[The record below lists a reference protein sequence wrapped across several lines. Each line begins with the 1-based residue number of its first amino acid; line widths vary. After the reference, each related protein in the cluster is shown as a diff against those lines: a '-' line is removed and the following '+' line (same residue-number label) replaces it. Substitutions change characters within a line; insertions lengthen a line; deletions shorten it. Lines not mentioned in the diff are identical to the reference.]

1 MDRNDNSAIPGARV
15 ISLKECGP
23 LSHCPR
29 RYNAFTFIELLVVIG
44 IMTVLMALLVPTLTL
59 ARASARRTACMS
71 NLRQIGMAIHLYAG
85 EYNDSIPIGPIAP
98 PFLSPTDFYP
108 STGAPTSL
116 ISLRNG
122 APVGLGLLLRDYLS
136 RQPKALFCP
145 NTNARFTVDLLDYS
159 QIRNAFSEI
168 LQVLEQGDDE
178 L

>member
-1 MDRNDNSAIPGARV
+1 
-15 ISLKECGP
+15 
-23 LSHCPR
+23 
-29 RYNAFTFIELLVVIG
+29 
-44 IMTVLMALLVPTLTL
+44 
-59 ARASARRTACMS
+59 MS

-145 NTNARFTVDLLDYS
+145 NTNDYS

>member
-1 MDRNDNSAIPGARV
+1 
-15 ISLKECGP
+15 
-23 LSHCPR
+23 
-29 RYNAFTFIELLVVIG
+29 
-44 IMTVLMALLVPTLTL
+44 
-59 ARASARRTACMS
+59 MS